1 MLPGWAIVT
10 PSRREHIERVAELA
24 GRIPALH
31 DAVAPAD
38 ERHDAVRLVYLDTLK
53 DAWPD

>member
-24 GRIPALH
+24 GRWASELDVPETERRRWLR
-31 DAVAPAD
+31 AV
-38 ERHDAVRLVYLDTLK
+38 
-53 DAWPD
+53 